1 MKKENQ
7 AITYWANE
15 HKKWRNSGQEQKV
28 YCKNE
33 GILFSQFKLG
43 VKKASAAG
51 LLYKKTTAN
60 LNGESSPFKR
70 INLEPTVAQIEEA
83 RSGYCEI
90 WFEGKLS
97 VRIETS
103 ESLVRLG
110 ELIKGLVR

>member
-1 MKKENQ
+1 MKQENQ
-7 AITYWANE
+7 DIAYWANE
-15 HKKWRNSGQEQKV
+15 HKKWRNSGQEQKT

-33 GILFSQFKLG
+33 GLHFSQFKLG

-51 LLYKKTTAN
+51 LLYKKTKVN
-60 LNGESSPFKR
+60 LNGESSLFKR
-70 INLEPTVAQIEEA
+70 IDLEAAPSNLGKASSA
-83 RSGYCEI
+83 YCDI